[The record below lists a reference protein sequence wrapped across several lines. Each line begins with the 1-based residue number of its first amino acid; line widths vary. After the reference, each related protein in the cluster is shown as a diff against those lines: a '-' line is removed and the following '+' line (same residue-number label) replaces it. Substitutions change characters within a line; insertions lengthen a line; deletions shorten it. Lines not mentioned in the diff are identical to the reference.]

1 LRGFCRLGIEFRRSK
16 EILDFMGRRLPSG
29 PGELALQEF
38 SKILLIKLSA
48 VGDVVHTIPVLNKLR
63 RRYPSARIDWL
74 ATPAIAELLRY
85 HSGITNVVE
94 FARNEWLRPWRWSAF
109 ASSARLAGKLNAV
122 GYDLVID
129 LHGQFRTAVFTCATG
144 APVRIGFDRPRARVW
159 EASDRVLPAAAQR
172 HAWSGARE
180 GSWIAYTH
188 HIRVPTLDVHAVD
201 RYLSV
206 GPMLGLDNG
215 AADFSFTIPDSASMR
230 IEALLHRHGIGDRL
244 LTIAPGTIWETKHWL
259 SDRFAE
265 VARHFIQNGFGVA
278 LMGSGREVPICNEVA
293 AAAPGVANL
302 AGQTSLPEL
311 AALIRRSTICLTND
325 SGPMHLAVALAR
337 PVVSVFGPTDALWI
351 GPYQRPDAVLQASL
365 PCSPCYLRVLSRCP
379 HSHACMHAVTSPEVI
394 RRIETV
400 LADPGAEPLR
410 SRA

>member
-1 LRGFCRLGIEFRRSK
+1 
-16 EILDFMGRRLPSG
+16 
-29 PGELALQEF
+29 
-38 SKILLIKLSA
+38 
-48 VGDVVHTIPVLNKLR
+48 
-63 RRYPSARIDWL
+63 
-74 ATPAIAELLRY
+74 
-85 HSGITNVVE
+85 
-94 FARNEWLRPWRWSAF
+94 
-109 ASSARLAGKLNAV
+109 
-122 GYDLVID
+122 
-129 LHGQFRTAVFTCATG
+129 
-144 APVRIGFDRPRARVW
+144 VW
-159 EASDRVLPAAAQR
+159 EASERVLPAAAR
-172 HAWSGARE
+172 KHAWSGARE
-180 GSWIAYTH
+180 GSWVAYTH

-259 SDRFAE
+259 SERFAE

-302 AGQTSLPEL
+302 AGQTSLPDL

-400 LADPGAEPLR
+400 LADPGAEKPLAPLVL
-410 SRA
+410 SR